1 MFKPIAKLLKALS
14 SNRDPGAI
22 ACAFACGIVL
32 GLMPKDNALWYILF
46 IFIFFM
52 RIQRGAF
59 TIALIIG
66 SLIAPSLDPLFH
78 QVGYAI
84 LTRKD
89 MQATYAR
96 ILNIPFV
103 SFTRLNNTVTMG
115 SFACGIAAYIPLYV
129 LSRIFVFVW
138 RRYIG
143 NLVRKIKFLQMI
155 KQIPLVEK
163 ISAAIQEA

>member
-32 GLMPKDNALWYILF
+32 GVMPKDNALWYILF

-59 TIALIIG
+59 TLAVIAG
-66 SLIAPSLDPLFH
+66 SLVAFSLDPVFN

-84 LTRKD
+84 LSRQD
-89 MQATYAR
+89 MRAMYAR
-96 ILNIPFV
+96 ILDIPFV
-103 SFTRLNNTVTMG
+103 SFTKLNNTIVMG
-115 SFACGIAAYIPLYV
+115 SLACGIAAYIPLYV

-143 NLVRKIKFLQMI
+143 NLMRKIKVLQMI

>member
-1 MFKPIAKLLKALS
+1 MFKPLAKLLKALS

-22 ACAFACGIVL
+22 ACAFACGIIL

-59 TIALIIG
+59 AIAVILG
-66 SLIAPSLDPLFH
+66 SLIAPSLDPLFD
-78 QVGYAI
+78 QVGYYI
-84 LTRKD
+84 LSMENMRS
-89 MQATYAR
+89 TYAR

-103 SFTRLNNTVTMG
+103 SFTRLNNTIVMG
-115 SFACGIAAYIPLYV
+115 SFALGVAAYIPLYIF
-129 LSRIFVFVW
+129 SRIFVFVW

-143 NLVRKIKFLQMI
+143 NLMRKIKVLQMI

>member
-1 MFKPIAKLLKALS
+1 MFKPLAKLLKALS

-22 ACAFACGIVL
+22 ACAFACGIIL
-32 GLMPKDNALWYILF
+32 GFMPKDNALWYILF

-59 TIALIIG
+59 ALAVILG
-66 SLIAPSLDPLFH
+66 SLIAPSLDPLFD
-78 QVGYAI
+78 QVGYYI
-84 LTRKD
+84 LSMENMRS
-89 MQATYAR
+89 TYAR

-103 SFTRLNNTVTMG
+103 SFTRLNNTIVMG
-115 SFACGIAAYIPLYV
+115 SFALGVAAYIPLYIF
-129 LSRIFVFVW
+129 SRIFVFVW

-143 NLVRKIKFLQMI
+143 NLMRKIKVLQMI

>member
-1 MFKPIAKLLKALS
+1 MFKPLAKLLKALS

-22 ACAFACGIVL
+22 ACAFACGIIL

-59 TIALIIG
+59 ALAVILG
-66 SLIAPSLDPLFH
+66 SLIAPSLDPLFD
-78 QVGYAI
+78 QVGYYI
-84 LTRKD
+84 LSMENMRS
-89 MQATYAR
+89 TYAR

-103 SFTRLNNTVTMG
+103 SFTRLNNTIVMG
-115 SFACGIAAYIPLYV
+115 SFALGVAAYIPLYIF
-129 LSRIFVFVW
+129 SRIFVFVW

-143 NLVRKIKFLQMI
+143 NLMRKIKVLQMI